1 MAYAPKYTVSF
12 ADIFQNSGNNYVATI
27 FKKDYTGAIYELNAS
42 GTPLVIETNREGDYS
57 YKPIIGTSATLTV
70 SFNSDFLRFWEN
82 VDVSWDSYTGLW
94 PVEEFNMEEFLLA
107 GYDDFYMEVEK
118 DGELY
123 WKGWYITNSD
133 TTLDEIDP
141 IEFSMTFSDLTMLK
155 SYEYGDDTIIDPT
168 PSTATASFNYL
179 FNGGDITFD
188 SSSASG
194 LVIDSTTGGYY
205 RIKNATTEDITIQ
218 LTFDLVMDNYLNLGE
233 VARFSSIVSNDSS
246 VTTPKITEQFDV
258 PIGITSS
265 TYYVFSMLLEP
276 NDGVRFKY
284 EIIDAPPP
292 LGPYSPKGNLELLTA
307 SGVSVQSIAQQED
320 DSIRYDAKD
329 RDNLQSIILDSII
342 SSRLDLNIRYNSSF
356 VFQYADPFSADPF
369 GLTTVN
375 GTLKDIYVLKN
386 TFIENPNDYKS
397 SYDVLEGILSQ
408 FGLMMYQNGGYWYI
422 SDYNN
427 LVNLTS
433 RTYEEYSYVDKS
445 FVQNVIEEDI
455 VQDLNA
461 DGFINTGQSQQVRYI
476 LPTKYI
482 DVQNNQAKSVNNP
495 NWNLKSTEDKFTG
508 GSSYIRTISGWELF
522 GYPTKDITNINTAI
536 NQFQDRYVYAL
547 NSTAPIEYYNNA
559 MAFYAMHAAQ
569 DNNKYIQTQNPIQV
583 KKGDYISLSFSTAYD
598 ARITPSYKPSTKF
611 AVILRA
617 KDPLNPSNTL
627 TYSLDI
633 PNKQFTTTLTYLTDT
648 NLDYKNLKMPVD
660 GDLYIRMLIPWGTVT
675 TPNSDVVFDP
685 VIHVN
690 YAIIQTYKGTS
701 SQDSLNQKYRTYL
714 DTNKFNKDSLE
725 LKSNL
730 YMYNSERYSTAFS
743 NISTA
748 NNVQIVD
755 PIAGVL
761 TITNLLST
769 KTRTPINANFGGL
782 IQTIT
787 NNIYKNTGFPNTII
801 SGNYRSNMFPIGKK
815 FRYRIIG
822 FEEKLFVMLDYKNDF
837 KQSMQDVVLYSCD
850 FANGDLSNVR
860 TRIITE

>member
-42 GTPLVIETNREGDYS
+42 GTPLIIETNREGDYS

-70 SFNSDFLRFWEN
+70 SFNGDFLRVWE
-82 VDVSWDSYTGLW
+82 DVEVNWDSFTGLW
-94 PVEEFNMEEFLLA
+94 PTESFNMEEFLLA

-118 DGELY
+118 DGNLY

-155 SYEYGDDTIIDPT
+155 SYEYGDDTIVEPT
-168 PSTATASFNYL
+168 PATAEISFNYIGSPG
-179 FNGGDITFD
+179 NITFD
-188 SSSASG
+188 SSTVSG
-194 LVIDSTTGGYY
+194 LVIDTTTGGFN
-205 RIKNATTEDITIQ
+205 RIKNTTSQDVYIQ
-218 LTFDLVMDNYLNLGE
+218 LTFNLNMTNFLQLGE
-233 VARFSSIVSNDSS
+233 IARLSAIVSNDSA
-246 VTTPKITEQFDV
+246 VNTAKLTEQLDIN
-258 PIGITSS
+258 PGIDSITL
-265 TYYVFSMLLEP
+265 YMFSILLEP
-276 NDGVRFKY
+276 NDGVRFRY
-284 EIIDAPPP
+284 DIIDSNPPVVGEFEI
-292 LGPYSPKGNLELLTA
+292 LSS
-307 SGVSVQSIAQQED
+307 SGVSIQSIEQQED
-320 DSIRYDAKD
+320 DSIRYEAKD
-329 RDNLQSIILDSII
+329 RDNLHSIILDSVI

-356 VFQYADPFSADPF
+356 VFQYADPFNPDAFDI
-369 GLTTVN
+369 TKVN

-386 TFIENPNDYKS
+386 SFIENPNDYKS

-445 FVQNVIEEDI
+445 FVQNIIEEDVI
-455 VQDLNA
+455 QDLNA

-482 DVQNNQAKSVNNP
+482 DIQNNQGKAVNNP
-495 NWNLKSTEDKFTG
+495 NWNLKSTEEKPIG
-508 GSSYIRTISGWELF
+508 GGNFIKTLSGWELF
-522 GYPTKDITNINTAI
+522 GYPTKDITNINTPI
-536 NQFQDRYVYAL
+536 NQYLDRYFYAL
-547 NSTAPIEYYNNA
+547 NATAPIEYYNNA

-569 DNNKYIQTQNPIQV
+569 DNNKYLQTQNPIQV

-598 ARITPSYKPSTKF
+598 ARINNAYKPNTKF

-617 KDPLNPSNTL
+617 KDPLNPNNTL

-633 PNKQFTTTLTYLTDT
+633 PNKQFTTTLTYLTST
-648 NLDYKNLKMPVD
+648 NIDYKNLKMPVD
-660 GDLYIRMLIPWGTVT
+660 GDLYIRMLIPWGSVT
-675 TPNSDVVFDP
+675 APNSDVVFDP

-701 SQDSLNQKYRTYL
+701 SQDSLNQKYRTFL
-714 DTNKFNKDSLE
+714 STNKFNKDSLE
-725 LKSNL
+725 LKSGL

-748 NNVQIVD
+748 NNVQTVD
-755 PIAGVL
+755 PIANVL

-769 KTRTPINANFGGL
+769 KTRQPINGTFGGL
-782 IQTIT
+782 VPAIT
-787 NNIYKNTGFPNTII
+787 NNIYKNTGFQNTII
-801 SGNYRSNMFPIGKK
+801 SGNYRSNMFAIGKK
-815 FRYRIIG
+815 FRYRIVG

>member
-70 SFNSDFLRFWEN
+70 SFNGDFLRFWEN

-94 PVEEFNMEEFLLA
+94 PVQEFNMEEFLLA

-118 DGELY
+118 DGNLY

-155 SYEYGDDTIIDPT
+155 SYEYGDDTIGEPDP
-168 PSTATASFNYL
+168 ATASASFTPIASPGN
-179 FNGGDITFD
+179 ITF
-188 SSSASG
+188 SSSTASG

-205 RIKNATTEDITIQ
+205 RIKNTTAEDMYIQ
-218 LTFDLVMDNYLNLGE
+218 LTFNLNMENELNLGE
-233 VARFSSIVSNDSS
+233 VARISAIVSNDSA
-246 VTTPKITEQFDV
+246 VNTAKLTEQLDIN
-258 PIGITSS
+258 PGITSI
-265 TYYVFSMLLEP
+265 TLYMFSILLEP
-276 NDGVRFKY
+276 NDGVRFSY
-284 EIIDAPPP
+284 QIVDDNPPGVGIFQI
-292 LGPYSPKGNLELLTA
+292 LSG

-329 RDNLQSIILDSII
+329 RDNIHSIILDSVIT
-342 SSRLDLNIRYNSSF
+342 SRLDLNVRYNSSF
-356 VFQYADPFSADPF
+356 TFQYQDPFVDDIYSQS
-369 GLTTVN
+369 LVN
-375 GTLKDIYVLKN
+375 GTLKDLYVLKN
-386 TFIENPNDYKS
+386 SFIENPNDYKS

-427 LVNLTS
+427 LVNQTS

-445 FVQNVIEEDI
+445 FVQNIIEEDVI
-455 VQDLNA
+455 QDLNA

-482 DVQNNQAKSVNNP
+482 DIQNNQGRAINNP
-495 NWNLKSTEDKFTG
+495 NWNLRSGETKYTG
-508 GSSYIRTISGWELF
+508 GTNYINTISGWELF
-522 GYPTKDITNINTAI
+522 GYPSKDISNLVPTVGTVV
-536 NQFQDRYVYAL
+536 DRRTYAL
-547 NSTAPIEYYNNA
+547 NATAPIEYYNNA
-559 MAFYAMHAAQ
+559 SPFWARHLTQ
-569 DNNKYIQTQNPIQV
+569 DNNKYLQTQNPIQV
-583 KKGDYISLSFSTAYD
+583 KKGDYISISFSTAYD
-598 ARITPSYKPSTKF
+598 ARTNPSFRPSTKF

-617 KDPLNPSNTL
+617 KDPLNPNDTL

-648 NLDYKNLKMPVD
+648 NIDYKNLRMPVD
-660 GDLYIRMLIPWGTVT
+660 GDLYIRMLIPWGSTNVAS
-675 TPNSDVVFDP
+675 SDIQFDP

-701 SQDSLNQKYRTYL
+701 SQDSLNQKFRTYL
-714 DTNKFNKDSLE
+714 NSNKFNKDSLE

-730 YMYNSERYSTAFS
+730 YMYSSDRYSTAFS
-743 NISTA
+743 NISTP
-748 NNVQIVD
+748 NNVQVVD
-755 PIAGVL
+755 PIANVL

-769 KTRTPINANFGGL
+769 KTRQPINNISGGL
-782 IQTIT
+782 IPTIT
-787 NNIYKNTGFPNTII
+787 NNIYKNTGFQNTII
-801 SGNYRSNMFPIGKK
+801 SGNYRSNMFAIGKK
-815 FRYRIIG
+815 FRYRIVG

-850 FANGDLSNVR
+850 FASGDLSNVR